1 MRQVSLMGL
10 VSLLALFLGG
20 CPADNEGQQAGQS
33 TPSPSPVARR
43 LTPPS
48 PPNFPSPLAPQ
59 QPGNPTAVAG
69 LIQSLPAEARLKQIA
84 KGRSD
89 PFAVIPVQPEVTVE
103 PTNQGAG
110 GTGAQPVP
118 PLPRIPVPVRQPA
131 RQPVRTTGG
140 DTGGGTA
147 RNRPGT
153 RSVRPPVAT
162 TGRRTTP
169 KRIAALPRPS
179 RPKAKPPSSS
189 PNRLPARP
197 TPPLGLPPVAT
208 APGLIPQLPPLP
220 EPTQAR
226 GIEVSGVVEVGGV
239 PRAIVKVPNEPSRT
253 VREGDR
259 LFNGQVLVKR
269 IEVNQG
275 PTPLVVLEQYGIE
288 VAKRVGEGG
297 QPGQPGAPTA
307 FLPAPIPGNTTV
319 TPQA

>member
-20 CPADNEGQQAGQS
+20 CPADNEGQQASQS

-48 PPNFPSPLAPQ
+48 PANFPSPLTSK

-69 LIQSLPAEARLKQIA
+69 LIQSLPAEARIKQFP
-84 KGRSD
+84 KGRND

-103 PTNQGAG
+103 PTAAGAG
-110 GTGAQPVP
+110 GTSSQPVP
-118 PLPRIPVPVRQPA
+118 QLPGIPRTVRQPVRQPVQ
-131 RQPVRTTGG
+131 R
-140 DTGGGTA
+140 GGGTA
-147 RNRPGT
+147 GNRPGAP
-153 RSVRPPVAT
+153 SGKPSGAT
-162 TGRRTTP
+162 TGKRTIAP
-169 KRIAALPRPS
+169 KRTVAVLPRPS
-179 RPKAKPPSSS
+179 RPRAKPPSQS

-208 APGLIPQLPPLP
+208 APRLIPELPPLP

-259 LFNGQVLVKR
+259 LSNGQVLVKR

-297 QPGQPGAPTA
+297 TPGQPGAPTA

>member
-1 MRQVSLMGL
+1 MRQVSSIGL

-20 CPADNEGQQAGQS
+20 CPAGNEGQQAGQS

-43 LTPPS
+43 LAPPS
-48 PPNFPSPLAPQ
+48 PANFPSPLTSK

-69 LIQSLPAEARLKQIA
+69 LIQSLPAEARIKQIP
-84 KGRSD
+84 KGRND
-89 PFAVIPVQPEVTVE
+89 PFAAIPVQPEVTVS
-103 PTNQGAG
+103 PTSEGAG

-118 PLPRIPVPVRQPA
+118 PLPGIPVPRQPLK
-131 RQPVRTTGG
+131 
-140 DTGGGTA
+140 TGGGGGTGG
-147 RNRPGT
+147 NRPGAP
-153 RSVRPPVAT
+153 SAKPSGASS
-162 TGRRTTP
+162 GKRTTAP
-169 KRIAALPRPS
+169 KRNVVSSRPRPS
-179 RPKAKPPSSS
+179 AKPQAPSS
-189 PNRLPARP
+189 NRLPARP

-208 APGLIPQLPPLP
+208 APRLIPELPPLP

-239 PRAIVKVPNEPSRT
+239 PKAIVKVPNEPSRT

-259 LFNGQVLVKR
+259 LSNGQVLVKR

-297 QPGQPGAPTA
+297 TTGQPGSPTA
-307 FLPAPIPGNTTV
+307 FLPAQMPGNTTV
-319 TPQA
+319 SPQA